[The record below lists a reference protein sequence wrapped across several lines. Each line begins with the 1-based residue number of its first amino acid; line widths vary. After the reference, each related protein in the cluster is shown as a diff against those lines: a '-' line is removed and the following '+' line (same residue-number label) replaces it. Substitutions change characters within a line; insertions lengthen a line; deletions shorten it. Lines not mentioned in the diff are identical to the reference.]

1 MHLPPLPNEW
11 LTCACVGRQ
20 NLFTEG
26 MRRAREGLLLLCFL
40 LVLYFCVFSTILYMV
55 EYDAQKDCQDCPT
68 CSCPSYAPAPSL
80 PCHQPLSP

>member
-1 MHLPPLPNEW
+1 MPNEW

-26 MRRAREGLLLLCFL
+26 MRRAREGLLLLFFL

-55 EYDAQKDCQDCPT
+55 EYQPQKDCFDCPT

-80 PCHQPLSP
+80 PCQQPCP